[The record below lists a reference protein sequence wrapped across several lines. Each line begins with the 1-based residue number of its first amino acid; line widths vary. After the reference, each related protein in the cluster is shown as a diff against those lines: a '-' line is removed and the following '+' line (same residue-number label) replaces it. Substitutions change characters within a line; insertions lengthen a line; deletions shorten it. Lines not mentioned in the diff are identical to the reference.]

1 MYNLYT
7 CNSELILQELG
18 SSIEAIDRKL
28 RFDRDPELIG
38 QREELYD
45 LREWVESYMAPRKR
59 EPSNVIEYDARSH
72 GIWSLLNRRKSNENL

>member
-45 LREWVESYMAPRKR
+45 LREWVESYMTPRKR
-59 EPSNVIEYDARSH
+59 ESSSMIYYDARYH
-72 GIWSLLNRRKSNENL
+72 KTWRALNGRKSDENF

>member
-1 MYNLYT
+1 MYNFYT

-45 LREWVESYMAPRKR
+45 LREWVETYMAPRKR
-59 EPSNVIEYDARSH
+59 EPTSMIEYDARYH
-72 GIWSLLNRRKSNENL
+72 EIWRALNRRKSDENL